1 MSHSD
6 QTSSSSAFWIESS
19 GIGLIRDELLLPC
32 DADHV
37 RVKTLY
43 SAISRGTESLV
54 FHGRV
59 PHTEFARMRAPFQQ
73 GEFSFP
79 VKYGYINVG
88 VVEHGPP
95 ALINKRVFCL
105 YPHQQRYVV
114 PVDSVTVLP
123 DTLPAARAVLCANME
138 TAINALWD
146 AEPAIGDHISVIGAG
161 VVGCLVAWLASRIP
175 GCDVEL
181 IDINASRKQL
191 ATKLGLTFCE
201 PSNAR
206 GKRDLVINTSA
217 SEAGL
222 QSAMALAAKEATILE
237 LSWYGDKPVSVALG
251 GAFHSQRLTI
261 KSSQVGSIAASHTAR
276 WNYKRRLQLAISLLE
291 DEQLDHLIS
300 GESHFNDLPSTYDAI
315 LGDGQHVL
323 CHRIRYDD

>member
-19 GIGLIRDELLLPC
+19 GRGLIRDEPLPPC

-59 PHTEFARMRAPFQQ
+59 PHSEYASMRAPFQQ

-88 VVEHGPP
+88 IVEHGPP
-95 ALINKRVFCL
+95 TLLNKRVFCL

-114 PVDSVTVLP
+114 PADSVTVLP

-146 AEPAIGDHISVIGAG
+146 AAPAIGDQISVVGGG

-181 IDINASRKQL
+181 IDINASRQQI
-191 ATKLGLTFCE
+191 ATQLGLQFSE
-201 PSNAR
+201 PSSAR
-206 GKRDLVINTSA
+206 GERDLVINTSA

-237 LSWYGDKPVSVALG
+237 LSWYGDKRVSIALG

-276 WNYKRRLQLAISLLE
+276 WNYKRRLQLALSLLE